1 MGEPRGSNYRECVE
15 AAINAGIDMV
25 MVPYK
30 YEKFINE
37 LTSLVKDGKI
47 LMSRIDDAVE
57 RILRLKFTAG
67 LFEHPF
73 SDRSLLK
80 FVGCKVDS
88 AYDFSHNLTLSNHKI
103 ECYAHRNTER

>member
-30 YEKFINE
+30 YEKFIDE
-37 LTSLVKDGKI
+37 LTSLVQSGEI
-47 LMSRIDDAVE
+47 PMSRIDDAVE
-57 RILRLKFTAG
+57 RILRMKFTSG

-88 AYDFSHNLTLSNHKI
+88 AYINEQI
-103 ECYAHRNTER
+103 I

>member
-1 MGEPRGSNYRECVE
+1 MVSDWSGIDKMGEPRGSNYRECVE

-30 YEKFINE
+30 YEKFIIE

-73 SDRSLLK
+73 ADRSLLK

-88 AYDFSHNLTLSNHKI
+88 AYDFSHNLTL
-103 ECYAHRNTER
+103 

>member
-15 AAINAGIDMV
+15 AAINTGIDMV
-25 MVPYK
+25 MVPYR
-30 YEKFINE
+30 YETFINE

-73 SDRSLLK
+73 SDISLLK

-88 AYDFSHNLTLSNHKI
+88 TYDCSHNLKL
-103 ECYAHRNTER
+103 